1 MKVTLDLDLADLE
14 SMLGTK
20 YREQIVKQLVWTVG
34 SYDRSGGEK
43 KYYLSAQISR
53 IRHTYLWKDLTVQ
66 WRTYNPSDRFTIYN
80 DHDVM
85 SGVFHSWDEIVCW
98 CVENGVR
105 FDTDVKLCHDQYE
118 TFFFKKKGVA
128 FGPQFPDETQATHWM
143 SCTTN
148 EPWLIE
154 GSDPLSAYE
163 LTTNRPDKDLICE
176 QFAKAFHMQE
186 ETWQKLL
193 QKQQ

>member
-14 SMLGTK
+14 SLLGTK
-20 YREQIVKQLVWTVG
+20 YREQIVKQLIWTVG
-34 SYDRSGGEK
+34 SYSSSSGVK
-43 KYYLSAQISR
+43 KYYLFVPISR

-118 TFFFKKKGVA
+118 TFFFKKDGVA

-148 EPWLIE
+148 EPWLPE
-154 GSDPLSAYE
+154 GGDPLGAYNKAM
-163 LTTNRPDKDLICE
+163 LSDSKVIHIGL
-176 QFAKAFHMQE
+176 FAKAFHMQE